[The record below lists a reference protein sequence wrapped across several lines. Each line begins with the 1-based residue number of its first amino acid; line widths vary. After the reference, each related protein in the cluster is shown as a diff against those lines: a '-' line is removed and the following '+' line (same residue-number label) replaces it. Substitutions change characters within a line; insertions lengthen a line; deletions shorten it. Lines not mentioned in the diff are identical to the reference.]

1 MLFNAETDGIPRSL
15 VFLER
20 SPPFTLSSE
29 SQLTINVEHHLPHGR
44 PDRLVETE
52 PDLPATSQGVVIAFW
67 WGEEGAANRG
77 VPANQRKQCMEQ
89 QAPTTSVQGSDC
101 GAPPARCTYLMEARC
116 LMATSSAWTDSK
128 GTGICPLTRASWSMR
143 QLTMAIHLI
152 ETLNILSLPS
162 PGIVT
167 SKSTWV
173 QKGREAIMAPAQDL
187 MVTAQREVAHF

>member
-1 MLFNAETDGIPRSL
+1 
-15 VFLER
+15 
-20 SPPFTLSSE
+20 
-29 SQLTINVEHHLPHGR
+29 
-44 PDRLVETE
+44 
-52 PDLPATSQGVVIAFW
+52 
-67 WGEEGAANRG
+67 
-77 VPANQRKQCMEQ
+77 
-89 QAPTTSVQGSDC
+89 
-101 GAPPARCTYLMEARC
+101 MEARC
-116 LMATSSAWTDSK
+116 LMAHPVPGQTPK
-128 GTGICPLTRASWSMR
+128 GQGICPLTRASWSMR